1 LTREQHDNEAE
12 TIGKALPSGP
22 KVAVIGSGR
31 FLGHDTNEICIG
43 IGVQLATIE
52 DLVLI
57 TGGISGVGEAVG
69 RSFFAARNRYHL
81 APNTYE
87 ILPRG
92 SAEWDYGV
100 TVVGG
105 DTMEDRREV
114 LGRLAT
120 LYISIEGGPGT
131 AHEVQVAQTRGATI
145 IPVARTGG
153 FSKEVYMKVGCPS
166 PRLVL
171 QWRILDDCEA
181 SVESVSLAVLQMIEA
196 LILKT

>member
-1 LTREQHDNEAE
+1 VTPEQYDEEAVA
-12 TIGKALPSGP
+12 IGRALPAGP
-22 KVAVIGSGR
+22 KVAVIGSGI
-31 FLGHDTNEICIG
+31 LWGHGTNEICVG
-43 IGVQLATIE
+43 MGVHLATIE

-81 APNTYE
+81 AANTYQ

-100 TVVGG
+100 TVAGG
-105 DTMEDRREV
+105 ETMEDRREI
-114 LGRLAT
+114 LGRLAA

-131 AHEVQVAQTRGATI
+131 AHEAQVAQTRGATI

-153 FSKEVYMKVGCPS
+153 FSKEAYMKIACPRPGMVS
-166 PRLVL
+166 
-171 QWRILDDCEA
+171 QWGLLDDRDA
-181 SVESVSLAVLQMIEA
+181 DVESVCLAVLQIIEI
-196 LILKT
+196 LIQKT